1 MSEDESTVFPSPW
14 LPIIFFEAPTIEV
27 FALRL
32 FPSPARIK
40 DSAALVM
47 FPCPPNE
54 NFPCL
59 VTVFGASLARGST
72 VVNVSHT
79 IFQEIPAAPPL
90 FF

>member
-14 LPIIFFEAPTIEV
+14 LPTIFFEAPTIEV

-32 FPSPARIK
+32 FSSQARIK

-59 VTVFGASLARGST
+59 VTIFGAFVAGST